1 MKICSYDVRLPEH
14 LTVPEGL
21 GTAGNSAPLLQLLVF
36 PIHMISKNL
45 DERILRNIM
54 NAAGV
59 ISRSLVILVLFY
71 GDEMSPFIP
80 RPLL

>member
-1 MKICSYDVRLPEH
+1 MKICSYDVRLPDH

-45 DERILRNIM
+45 DERIFRNIRKRQH
-54 NAAGV
+54 V
-59 ISRSLVILVLFY
+59 VFRESDLY
-71 GDEMSPFIP
+71 K
-80 RPLL
+80 